1 MLLLAFR
8 SALLRLPAAHF
19 ALAFGAA
26 ALVAGCATDP
36 GDGAPTGAS
45 ATTELPASTTTTEA
59 SAATSTTR
67 APASTTPGVDELD
80 APGVGVPLP
89 LSDREFES
97 CGLTECATVEVPID
111 PAQPELGTIDI
122 AIRVL
127 RSSSP
132 EARLGDLFVNPGG
145 PGQPGQ
151 WMATEA
157 SSLFRSELLDAFD
170 IVAFDPRGV
179 GASQPDLGCG
189 GRDALSEQTD
199 RVASR
204 VDTPDEILALET
216 AVALCAEET
225 GPAAG
230 YLGTEFVAHDMDAI
244 RMALGAEQIS
254 YYGASYGSVL
264 GGFYATLY
272 PESVRAM
279 VVDGALNPID
289 EIGTQE
295 ERTAADS
302 EQLIAF
308 EALLSEAL
316 ASCDSA
322 DCPIYNDGD
331 PTGYYLDA
339 MAKIDLVN
347 EERPNL
353 DNAGLMGVI
362 SYLYSEDGWPE
373 LHGALFALAQNDDPS
388 ALAQSSDQQASESD
402 INERDWVVCLDGWS
416 LSSEIDRETRLGDVD
431 AFAAEYEATAPLLA
445 APLTD
450 TYYSGFGDTILC
462 PFLDT
467 IAPEPLDIPFDGA
480 EVPILV
486 IGNPS
491 DPATPFTESLELV
504 EDTLSNGYLLEADH
518 SAHVVYV
525 TGGNDCVDDIV
536 HQVLIDIEFPDD
548 RRVVCERL

>member
-1 MLLLAFR
+1 M
-8 SALLRLPAAHF
+8 
-19 ALAFGAA
+19 
-26 ALVAGCATDP
+26 
-36 GDGAPTGAS
+36 
-45 ATTELPASTTTTEA
+45 
-59 SAATSTTR
+59 
-67 APASTTPGVDELD
+67 
-80 APGVGVPLP
+80 
-89 LSDREFES
+89 
-97 CGLTECATVEVPID
+97 
-111 PAQPELGTIDI
+111 
-122 AIRVL
+122 
-127 RSSSP
+127 
-132 EARLGDLFVNPGG
+132 
-145 PGQPGQ
+145 
-151 WMATEA
+151 
-157 SSLFRSELLDAFD
+157 
-170 IVAFDPRGV
+170 
-179 GASQPDLGCG
+179 
-189 GRDALSEQTD
+189 
-199 RVASR
+199 
-204 VDTPDEILALET
+204 
-216 AVALCAEET
+216 
-225 GPAAG
+225 
-230 YLGTEFVAHDMDAI
+230 
-244 RMALGAEQIS
+244 
-254 YYGASYGSVL
+254 L

-272 PESVRAM
+272 PESVQQM

-402 INERDWVVCLDGWS
+402 INERDWVLCLDGWS

-431 AFAAEYEATAPLLA
+431 AFAAEYEAMAPLLA

-491 DPATPFTESLELV
+491 DPATPLHRVTRTRRGHAVQRLPARSRP
-504 EDTLSNGYLLEADH
+504 LS
-518 SAHVVYV
+518 
-525 TGGNDCVDDIV
+525 T
-536 HQVLIDIEFPDD
+536 
-548 RRVVCERL
+548 RRVRHRWERLRGRHRAPGTHRHRVPRQPPRRLRTTVSAFPRIRPKRCMEPVAIFLDSGRGALRGVGACVSSIDRQLQPSRCRRLRRHVARLRGAADRLRR